1 MVTLLVLVFG
11 LFVQYHNIPIGA
23 ALRNVLAFRE
33 VVPKSFELNHLA
45 RHFANDTTILI
56 TAKDTCSQTLDV
68 LEDLRTQVP
77 AETSV
82 RISLPTTLG
91 CNHILDSSMDAIHS
105 LFPDTVV
112 TYRNNFNP
120 FAAWRLDSVQVETK
134 YTMLMHND
142 VYFIDKGGVLK
153 LYDTMRKKHRDGY
166 SVVVPMIYE
175 REGNVTLSPHA
186 VHSDLHID
194 PTTKPPTLGHMMDL
208 RKGLMRWSDQMSA
221 GDQAHFLEDHA
232 FMVTTEF
239 IDKLIDPGS
248 AFTMEY
254 IDMYLNMMHED
265 GIKPHFDPDVRIEFR
280 VRHDDLSLGDIPYMA
295 GRR

>member
-1 MVTLLVLVFG
+1 
-11 LFVQYHNIPIGA
+11 
-23 ALRNVLAFRE
+23 
-33 VVPKSFELNHLA
+33 
-45 RHFANDTTILI
+45 
-56 TAKDTCSQTLDV
+56 
-68 LEDLRTQVP
+68 
-77 AETSV
+77 
-82 RISLPTTLG
+82 
-91 CNHILDSSMDAIHS
+91 
-105 LFPDTVV
+105 
-112 TYRNNFNP
+112 
-120 FAAWRLDSVQVETK
+120 
-134 YTMLMHND
+134 MLMHND

-153 LYDTMRKKHRDGY
+153 IYETMRKMDRKGY
-166 SVVVPMIYE
+166 RVVVPMIYE

-194 PTTKPPTLGHMMDL
+194 PTTTPPTLGHMMDL
-208 RKGLMRWSDQMSA
+208 RKGLTRWSDQMSS
-221 GDQAHFLEDHA
+221 GDQTHFLEDHA

-265 GIKPHFDPDVRIEFR
+265 GIKPYFDPDVRIEFR